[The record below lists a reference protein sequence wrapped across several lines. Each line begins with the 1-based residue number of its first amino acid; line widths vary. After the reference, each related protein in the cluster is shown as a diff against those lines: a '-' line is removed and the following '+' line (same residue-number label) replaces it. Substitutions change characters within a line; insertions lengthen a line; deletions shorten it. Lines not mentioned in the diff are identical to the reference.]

1 MGVGDGGL
9 GLEVSRAAVVNNNNL
24 RLDHLVDNTD
34 RALVTSVVS
43 VTVDTLFSHNHRA
56 GSAPHN
62 MTNFVSNFMVSLW
75 FPDQDNFL
83 PHSASMVMVSLST
96 IV

>member
-1 MGVGDGGL
+1 MSDGWL
-9 GLEVSRAAVVNNNNL
+9 GLEVGWAAVINNNNI
-24 RLDHLVDNTD
+24 RLDHFMDNTD
-34 RALVTSVVS
+34 RALVTSVMS

-62 MTNFVSNFMVSLW
+62 MTNFVTNFKVSLR

-83 PHSASMVMVSLST
+83 PHSATMMVVSLNTT